1 MASVEVTHL
10 SRYFGTF
17 AALDNVSINFKDG
30 GFYAL
35 LGPSGS
41 GKTTLL
47 RLIAGFG
54 YPDGGHI
61 SIGGENVE
69 RVPLEKRNIG
79 MVFQNYA
86 LFPNM
91 SVFDNIAFGL
101 DVRGIPREDTA
112 KRVRQALELVQ
123 LSKLE
128 QRKPHQL
135 SGGQRQRVALARAIV
150 INPRV
155 LLLDEPLGA
164 LDKALRLDMQVE
176 LKRIQREVGI
186 TTIFV
191 THDQEEALTMSDRIG
206 ILRAGQLVEEG
217 APEEIYRHPKSRFA
231 ATFLGDANI
240 FEGVWSGGRLR
251 LADGA
256 VLEAA
261 AGPGQGTDGDSGCC
275 LVRPEQVSI
284 LGPDEGGH
292 DNRLEGRIIRKL
304 FAGNWTTVFIDYRG
318 RTIRVGQAN
327 TGLHKLEEGAKVALA
342 FSRENT
348 IPLQS

>member
-1 MASVEVTHL
+1 MASVEVTNL
-10 SRYFGTF
+10 SKNFGSF
-17 AALDNVSINFKDG
+17 AALENVSVDFTDG

-54 YPDGGHI
+54 FPDKGHI

-79 MVFQNYA
+79 MVFQSYA

-91 SVFDNIAFGL
+91 NVFQNIAFGL
-101 DVRGIPREDTA
+101 DVRGVPREDAA
-112 KRVRQALELVQ
+112 KQVRHALELVQ

-128 QRKPHQL
+128 DRKPHQL

-217 APEEIYRHPKSRFA
+217 APEEIYRRPKSRFA
-231 ATFLGDANI
+231 ATFLGEANL
-240 FEGVWSGGRLR
+240 FEGVWKGDRLE
-251 LADGA
+251 LADGTL
-256 VLEAA
+256 LETAPGD
-261 AGPGQGTDGDSGCC
+261 GPAREGEPGCC
-275 LVRPEQVSI
+275 LVRPEQVS
-284 LGPDEGGH
+284 LAAGADG
-292 DNRLEGRIIRKL
+292 DRLNRVEGRIIRRL
-304 FAGNWTTVFIDYRG
+304 FAGNWTTVFVDYRG
-318 RTIRVGQAN
+318 KTLRVGLAN
-327 TGLHKLEEGAKVALA
+327 TDLGALA
-342 FSRENT
+342 EGSAVTLSFSGDNT
-348 IPLQS
+348 IPLR